1 MTGTVR
7 IYGRKLHH
15 KNNWGLIRLCFALF
29 SIALI
34 SCNDTHSGES
44 IVDNRAQRI
53 AINYPETFRDTTH
66 IDVYH
71 GRRIADPYHW
81 LEFENSPSVKSW
93 VAGQR
98 LLTDSYLEQL
108 PLRETLRQ
116 RLRQLW
122 NHERYHPPVQR
133 GDFYFHLK
141 NDGLQDQDVLYR
153 SRGLYGE
160 LDTVFNPNTLDLGQ
174 LHDYSFSPDG
184 RWAAVQH
191 SEAGSDWQQILVI
204 DLRKGRLTEDRLRG
218 VKYANLAWYENGF
231 FYSRYPEP
239 EVWELRDLN
248 EFHQLYYHKLGDAQ
262 SDDELIFAD
271 RINPKRNV
279 FGEVTAD
286 ERYLVISLLE
296 GPDGNAVYFRD
307 LQQRAEDFTPIY
319 SDFAYNFRLVGSRG
333 RQLYFLT
340 NYGAPN
346 GRIIRVDIRYP
357 QPEYWEEIV
366 PEKPDVLVAARLA
379 ADQFLTTYLHNAVS
393 ELHLYDLEGKLLR
406 EVDFSEKGTILD
418 YEVSPGGR
426 EAFFTYT
433 SFTQP
438 QSVYRL
444 DLKDQ
449 AIEIFRSPDIAF
461 DSEAYTTKQVWYESY
476 DGEKV
481 PMFIIHRKDI
491 TLNGSNPTLLV
502 GDGSLQHRVLPQFNL
517 SGIHLFPAFLER
529 GGICAVANIRGGGEF
544 GKKWYESGSG
554 AQKQVAFDD
563 FQAAAEYLTANKY
576 TSAGQLGIYGRSTGG
591 LLVGVC
597 LTQRPEL
604 YAVAIPAVG
613 IMDMLRYH
621 QFTTGWTWS
630 TDYGTSENAE
640 DFRELLRYSPLH
652 NITAGTYPATLV
664 LTGEQD
670 DRVVPSHSYKFVSEL
685 QAQQQGSAPILIRID
700 RRAGHEGVITM
711 EEKIDEGADV
721 LAFLLYNLGTD

>member
-1 MTGTVR
+1 MIIKQLT
-7 IYGRKLHH
+7 YHSLLLPNSKL
-15 KNNWGLIRLCFALF
+15 LLRLCCGIGLLL
-29 SIALI
+29 LI
-34 SCNDTHSGES
+34 SCRNEETDIKDTDQS
-44 IVDNRAQRI
+44 AQKI
-53 AINYPETFRDTTH
+53 AISYPETFRDTAH
-66 IDVYH
+66 VDVYH
-71 GRRIADPYHW
+71 GRRITDPYHW
-81 LEFENSPSVKSW
+81 LEFENSPSVKNW

-98 LLTDSYLEQL
+98 LLTNSYLEQL

-122 NHERYHPPVQR
+122 NHERYHPPVHR
-133 GDFYFHLK
+133 GEYYFHLK
-141 NDGLQDQDVLYR
+141 NDGLQDQEVLYR
-153 SRGLYGE
+153 SRGLYGQ
-160 LDTVFNPNTLDLGQ
+160 LDTIFNPNGLGLGQ
-174 LHDYSFSPDG
+174 LHDYAISPDG

-191 SEAGSDWQQILVI
+191 SDAGSDWNEILVI
-204 DLRKGRLTEDRLRG
+204 DLRQGRLLEDRLQG
-218 VKYANLAWYENGF
+218 VKHANLAWYGHGF

-248 EFHQLYYHKLGDAQ
+248 EFHQLYYHELGDEQEA
-262 SDDELIFAD
+262 DELVFAD
-271 RINPKRNV
+271 RNHPKRNV
-279 FGEVTAD
+279 FGETTAD

-307 LQQRAEDFTPIY
+307 LQQTTTEFTPIY
-319 SDFAYNFRLVGSRG
+319 SDFAYNFRLVGNRG

-346 GRIIRVDIRYP
+346 GRVIRVDVRYP
-357 QPEYWEEIV
+357 QPEYWEEIIS
-366 PEKPDVLVAARLA
+366 EQADVLVAARLA
-379 ADQFLTTYLHNAVS
+379 VDQFVTTYLHNAVS

-406 EVDFSEKGTILD
+406 SIDFSEKGTILAN
-418 YEVSPGGR
+418 EVSRNGR
-426 EAFFTYT
+426 ETFFTYT

-444 DLKDQ
+444 DLKEQ
-449 AIEIFRSPDIAF
+449 AVEVYRSPDIAF
-461 DSEAYTTKQVWYESY
+461 DSDAYTTKQVWYESY
-476 DGEKV
+476 DGEKI
-481 PMFIIHRKDI
+481 PMFIIHRKDV
-491 TLNGSNPTLLV
+491 TLNGDNPTLLV

-529 GGICAVANIRGGGEF
+529 GGVCAVANIRGGGEF

-563 FQAAAEYLTANKY
+563 FQAAAEYLIANKY
-576 TSAGQLGIYGRSTGG
+576 TTSHRLGIYGRSTGG

-613 IMDMLRYH
+613 MLDMLRYH

-640 DFRELLRYSPLH
+640 DFKELLRYSPLH
-652 NITAGTYPATLV
+652 NIMPGSYPATLV

-685 QAQQQGSAPILIRID
+685 QARQEGEAPVLIRID

-711 EEKIDEGADV
+711 DEKIEEGADV
-721 LAFLLYNLGTD
+721 LSFLLYNLGNE